1 MGISVVICAFTMDR
15 WDTLM
20 GAVRSCTEQTLPPD
34 EIIVVIDYNEELR
47 RRATEEFT
55 GTRVVANQSVKGVSG
70 ARNTGVALA
79 SGDVIA
85 FLDDDAYAEPKWLE
99 QLTIPM
105 MMDPTVAGV
114 GGWILPHWPGTPPA
128 WFPETFYWILG
139 CSYAGLPENNQPIRN
154 AIGANMAIRRQVF
167 TSVGGFASGIGR
179 VGLIP
184 LGCEETELCIRYT
197 ARTPDERF
205 VLARDAVVHQWVPP
219 SRLTWRYFWT
229 RCWGEGI
236 SKAAVSFLAGSETG
250 LMAERQHVLRA
261 LPLELGQSLLVLPK
275 HPRTAA
281 VRSALIIAG
290 TACTAAGLLWGRVT
304 LRKTPI
310 EFDRSELQHLIKAIR
325 DEHGSSPSTIG
336 EFSAPDHSS
345 TIRAPSN
352 VEPHD
357 VRGPSDDVCAV
368 TLVQFDIDQEQEP
381 RMRAV
386 APGARVWV
394 EVVKQGQIVGVEQ
407 KFADIEGLSVS
418 VLQELKAKY
427 CDAEV
432 SSHRSIEDA
441 ILPSMSVVVPT
452 IYRRKS
458 ELTRLVN
465 SLLELDYPNF
475 EIVVV
480 DNRSGTDNDPISDLL
495 GGARVRVV
503 IEKTPGA
510 SAARNRGISATTGDI
525 IAFTDD
531 DTVVDVSWLREIGA
545 TFALDSEIDA
555 VSGMVRPLEL
565 VTEPQVWFEE
575 YFGGFTKTCSP
586 KVWRVEQVGD
596 SDKLFPYAAGRFGAG
611 CNMAVRRSTIDRL
624 GGFDP
629 LLGGG
634 TPARGAEDLAL
645 MLKVLFSG
653 GSVAY
658 EPAAMV
664 RHGHRR
670 TKREFDGQVF
680 GFGVGMTAM
689 FTDMIIRDPRH
700 IVEIVRRVPAGLRL
714 LVRPANPETSDLTT
728 SYPRATPLRYLL
740 GMVYGPFAYALSVM
754 KLKKYR

>member
-20 GAVRSCTEQTLPPD
+20 GAVGSCADQTLPPD
-34 EIIVVIDYNEELR
+34 EIIVVIDYNEELC

-55 GTRVVANQSVKGVSG
+55 GARVVANQSVKGVSG

-105 MMDPTVAGV
+105 SMDPKVAGV

-139 CSYAGLPENNQPIRN
+139 CSYAGLPESNEPIRN

-250 LMAERQHVLRA
+250 LMAERQHVMRA
-261 LPLELGQSLLVLPK
+261 LPIELGQSLIALPRQ
-275 HPRTAA
+275 PRTAA

-290 TACTAAGLLWGRVT
+290 TVCTAAGLLWGRVT

-310 EFDRSELQHLIKAIR
+310 EFDRSELQHLTNAIR
-325 DEHGSSPSTIG
+325 DEHGSSLSGEPNNSDQGSTSLSDNVSESRGVFGPTDDPSVV
-336 EFSAPDHSS
+336 S
-345 TIRAPSN
+345 
-352 VEPHD
+352 
-357 VRGPSDDVCAV
+357 
-368 TLVQFDIDQEQEP
+368 LVQFDVDEDIESRRID
-381 RMRAV
+381 AT
-386 APGARVWV
+386 PGSRIWV
-394 EVVKQGQIVGVEQ
+394 EVIKQGQIVGVVQ
-407 KFADIEGLSVS
+407 RFADIDGLSAS
-418 VLQELKAKY
+418 VLQELVTEY
-427 CDAEV
+427 SDTPV
-432 SSHRSIEDA
+432 STNRSVPDEL
-441 ILPSMSVVVPT
+441 LPSASVVVPT
-452 IYRRKS
+452 IYRRKA
-458 ELTRLVN
+458 ELTRLVQ
-465 SLLELDYPNF
+465 SLLELDYPEF
-475 EIVVV
+475 EIIVV
-480 DNRSGTDNDPISDLL
+480 DNRSGTDIEPIIDLP
-495 GGARVRVV
+495 GGSRVKVLVER
-503 IEKTPGA
+503 TPGA
-510 SAARNRGISATTGDI
+510 SSARNRGISESTGDI

-531 DTVVDVSWLREIGA
+531 DTVVDRFWLREIGA
-545 TFALDSEIDA
+545 TFALDGQIDA
-555 VSGMVRPLEL
+555 MSGMVRPMEL
-565 VTEPQVWFEE
+565 ATKPQLWFEE
-575 YFGGFTKTCSP
+575 YFGGFTKFYRP
-586 KVWRVEQVGD
+586 KVWSIDRVGD
-596 SDKLFPYAAGRFGAG
+596 SDRLFPYAAGRFGAG
-611 CNMAVRRSTIDRL
+611 CNMAIRRSSIERL

-629 LLGGG
+629 VLGGG
-634 TPARGAEDLAL
+634 TPAKGAEDLAL

-664 RHGHRR
+664 RHSHRR
-670 TKREFDGQVF
+670 TKREFDRQVF

-700 IVEIVRRVPAGLRL
+700 IIEIVRRVPAGLRL
-714 LVRPANPETSDLTT
+714 LIRPAEPESPDLTV
-728 SYPRATPLRYLL
+728 SYPRATPLRYLF
-740 GMVYGPFAYALSVM
+740 GMAYGPLAYARSVV
-754 KLKKYR
+754 KARTYS

>member
-20 GAVRSCTEQTLPPD
+20 GAVRSCAEQTLPPD

-85 FLDDDAYAEPKWLE
+85 FLDDDAYAESKWLE
-99 QLTIPM
+99 QLTLPM
-105 MMDPTVAGV
+105 MMDPKVAGV
-114 GGWILPHWPGTPPA
+114 GGWILPHWPSAPPA

-139 CSYAGLPENNQPIRN
+139 CSYAGLPENNAPIRN

-250 LMAERQHVLRA
+250 LMAERQHVMRA
-261 LPLELGQSLLVLPK
+261 LPLELGQSLLKLPK
-275 HPRTAA
+275 HPRTAV
-281 VRSALIIAG
+281 VRSALIIVG

-310 EFDRSELQHLIKAIR
+310 EFDRSELQHLTNAIR
-325 DEHGSSPSTIG
+325 DEHGSSPSA
-336 EFSAPDHSS
+336 FS
-345 TIRAPSN
+345 
-352 VEPHD
+352 
-357 VRGPSDDVCAV
+357 
-368 TLVQFDIDQEQEP
+368 EP
-381 RMRAV
+381 RTLDQSQDSGTDKVSESLGAFG
-386 APGARVWV
+386 APPDPSLVSLVEFNIDDKSGPKSVEVTPGTRIWV
-394 EVVKQGQIVGVEQ
+394 EVMKQGQVVGVVQ
-407 KFADIEGLSVS
+407 RFAESDGLSAS
-418 VLQELKAKY
+418 VLQALATEYA
-427 CDAEV
+427 DAPV
-432 SSHRSIEDA
+432 STNRSIPDA
-441 ILPSMSVVVPT
+441 RLPSISVVVPT

-458 ELTRLVN
+458 ELLRLVG
-465 SLLELDYPNF
+465 SLLELDYPDF
-475 EIVVV
+475 EIIIV
-480 DNRSGTDNDPISDLL
+480 DNRSGSDNDSISDLL
-495 GGARVRVV
+495 VGMRVRVV
-503 IEKTPGA
+503 IEEAPGA
-510 SAARNRGISATTGDI
+510 SAARNRGMSASTGEI

-545 TFALDSEIDA
+545 TFALNHEIDA
-555 VSGMVRPLEL
+555 MSGMVRPLEL
-565 VTEPQVWFEE
+565 VTSPQVWFEE
-575 YFGGFTKTCSP
+575 YFGGFTKLYRP
-586 KVWRVEQVGD
+586 QVWSIERVGD
-596 SDKLFPYAAGRFGAG
+596 TDKLFPYAAGRFGAG
-611 CNMAVRRSTIDRL
+611 CNMAVRRSTTERL

-645 MLKVLFSG
+645 MLKILFAG

-664 RHGHRR
+664 RHAHRR
-670 TKREFDGQVF
+670 TKRDFDSQVF

-700 IVEIVRRVPAGLRL
+700 ILEIVRRVPAGLRL
-714 LVRPANPETSDLTT
+714 LVRPADSESSNLTT
-728 SYPRATPLRYLL
+728 SYPRSTPLRYLL
-740 GMVYGPFAYALSVM
+740 GMVYGPIAYARSVM
-754 KLKKYR
+754 KAKKHN